1 MFADWRPDDP
11 PYGRRTR
18 RDSSQGGCRHLVG
31 DNVVVPTSA
40 TTTLVLFGAS
50 GDLAHRKVLPALQSA
65 LRNGEVEGEV
75 RVVGVGRSDLD
86 DGKFRERLSA
96 DAGTAQLADSSIWV
110 RLDYSDQ
117 SAYSQLLAAD
127 EGASQVV
134 FYMATPPT
142 VFPLIL
148 SGLASVGLNRKG
160 DSSRRIVVEKPLG
173 HDLESSRELNRQL
186 QETFTE
192 DQIYRID
199 HYLAKDTVQNV
210 LALRFSNAI
219 FEAIWNRNLVQSVQ
233 ITAAEEEGIGS
244 RAGYYDQS
252 GAIRDMVQNHVL
264 QLLALVAMEPP
275 TTFDARDIRKSK
287 LELLR
292 AVRPIDPQV
301 AVRGQYRG
309 YLGEDGV
316 SRGSRRETFVAAMLS
331 VENWRWDGVPF
342 FIRTGKAL
350 RQRTTQVVI
359 RFRDSPSLRLDGN
372 RQRPIPTLLQIRI
385 QPHEGIT
392 LRIGAKRPG
401 TRFEMVPAGLDL
413 EYSKLAGS
421 ELPDAYEHVLT
432 EVLSGVHT
440 VFPSGDEI
448 DRSWEIV
455 SPVITAWE
463 SDGHPEPY
471 AVGSWGP
478 EGADELVERLG
489 RSRWM
494 NPGNGD

>member
-1 MFADWRPDDP
+1 MPER
-11 PYGRRTR
+11 
-18 RDSSQGGCRHLVG
+18 Q
-31 DNVVVPTSA
+31 

-50 GDLAHRKVLPALQSA
+50 GDLAGRKVLPALQSA
-65 LRNGEVEGEV
+65 LAGDEVRGPV
-75 RVVGVGRSDLD
+75 RVVGVGRSELD
-86 DGKFRERLSA
+86 DTSFRARLSSDERSA
-96 DAGTAQLADSSIWV
+96 RLADTAGWV
-110 RLDYSDQ
+110 RLDYFDKA
-117 SAYSQLLAAD
+117 AYSALRAVED
-127 EGASQVV
+127 GASHVV
-134 FYMATPPT
+134 FYLATPPD
-142 VFPLIL
+142 VFPAIL
-148 SGLASVGLNRKG
+148 GGLVEAGLNRRG
-160 DSSRRIVVEKPLG
+160 DPSRRVVVEKPLG
-173 HDLESSRELNRQL
+173 HDLESSRELNHQM

-244 RAGYYDQS
+244 RAGYYDES
-252 GAIRDMVQNHVL
+252 GAVRDMVQNHVL

-275 TTFDARDIRKSK
+275 TTFDARDIRKAK

-292 AVRPIDPQV
+292 AVQPIDAQL
-301 AVRGQYRG
+301 AVRGQYLG
-309 YLGEDGV
+309 YLDEQGV
-316 SRGSRRETFVAAMLS
+316 SRGSRRETYVAAMLS
-331 VENWRWDGVPF
+331 IENWRWDGVPF

-359 RFRDSPSLRLDGN
+359 RFRDSPSLRLGGT

-413 EYSKLAGS
+413 EYSGLSGS
-421 ELPDAYEHVLT
+421 KLPDAYEHVLT

-455 SPVITAWE
+455 GDVIRSWE
-463 SDGHPEPY
+463 AGGHPELYPI
-471 AVGSWGP
+471 GSWGP
-478 EGADELVERLG
+478 EGADELIERLG
-489 RSRWM
+489 RSRWLD
-494 NPGNGD
+494 PGDDLTANGSSARPAPRRL

>member
-1 MFADWRPDDP
+1 MAQAQ
-11 PYGRRTR
+11 
-18 RDSSQGGCRHLVG
+18 S
-31 DNVVVPTSA
+31 
-40 TTTLVLFGAS
+40 TTLVVFGAS
-50 GDLAHRKVLPALQSA
+50 GDLATRKVLPALQSA
-65 LRNGEVEGEV
+65 VAGEEVSGPV
-75 RVVGVGRSDLD
+75 RVVGVGRSNLD
-86 DGKFRERLSA
+86 DESFRAHLASDER
-96 DAGTAQLADSSIWV
+96 TAALADTAGWV
-110 RLDYSDQ
+110 RLDYSDRD
-117 SAYSQLLAAD
+117 AYSQLLAVEEAT
-127 EGASQVV
+127 AQVV
-134 FYMATPPT
+134 FYLATPPS
-142 VFPLIL
+142 VFPAIL
-148 SGLASVGLNRKG
+148 SGLAAVGLNRRG
-160 DSSRRIVVEKPLG
+160 DPSRRIVVEKPLG
-173 HDLESSRELNRQL
+173 HDLESSRELNHQL
-186 QETFTE
+186 RETFTE

-244 RAGYYDQS
+244 RAGYYDQT
-252 GAIRDMVQNHVL
+252 GALRDMVQNHVL

-275 TTFDARDIRKSK
+275 TTFDARDIRKAK

-292 AVRPIDPQV
+292 AVRPIDPQL

-309 YLGEDGV
+309 YLSAEGV
-316 SRGSRRETFVAAMLS
+316 SRGSRRETYVAAMLH

-359 RFRDSPSLRLDGN
+359 RFRDSPSLRLGGT

-413 EYSKLAGS
+413 EYAGLAGS
-421 ELPDAYEHVLT
+421 QLPDAYEHVLT
-432 EVLSGVHT
+432 EVLAGVHT

-455 SPVITAWE
+455 GEVMQAWE
-463 SDGHPEPY
+463 RSGHPELYQP
-471 AVGSWGP
+471 GSWGP
-478 EGADELVERLG
+478 EGADELIERLG
-489 RSRWM
+489 RSRWLD
-494 NPGNGD
+494 PADDLTTNGGR

>member
-1 MFADWRPDDP
+1 M
-11 PYGRRTR
+11 
-18 RDSSQGGCRHLVG
+18 SSQK
-31 DNVVVPTSA
+31 
-40 TTTLVLFGAS
+40 TTTVVIFGAS
-50 GDLAHRKVLPALQSA
+50 GDLAKRKVLPALQSA
-65 LRNGEVEGEV
+65 LSGDEVSGPV

-86 DGKFRERLSA
+86 DESFRARLSA
-96 DAGTAQLADSSIWV
+96 DEGTASLAATSGWV
-110 RLDYSDQ
+110 RVDYSDTG
-117 SAYSQLLAAD
+117 AYSRLLASEDQA
-127 EGASQVV
+127 AQVV
-134 FYMATPPT
+134 FYLATPPN
-142 VFPLIL
+142 VFPAIL
-148 SGLASVGLNRKG
+148 CGLAEVGLNRKG
-160 DSSRRIVVEKPLG
+160 DPSRRIVVEKPLG
-173 HDLESSRELNRQL
+173 HDLESSRELNRLL

-252 GAIRDMVQNHVL
+252 GAVRDMVQNHVL

-275 TTFDARDIRKSK
+275 TTFDARDIRKAK

-292 AVRPIDPQV
+292 AVRPIDPQL

-309 YLGEDGV
+309 YLNAEGV
-316 SRGSRRETFVAAMLS
+316 SRGSRRETYVAAVLS

-359 RFRDSPSLRLDGN
+359 RFRDSPSLRLGGN

-413 EYSKLAGS
+413 EYAGLS
-421 ELPDAYEHVLT
+421 GSQLPDAYEHVLT
-432 EVLSGVHT
+432 EVLAGVHT

-455 SPVITAWE
+455 AEVIQAWDA
-463 SDGHPEPY
+463 SGHPELYPP
-471 AVGSWGP
+471 GTWGP
-478 EGADELVERLG
+478 EGADELIERLG
-489 RSRWM
+489 RSRWLD
-494 NPGNGD
+494 PADDLTANGSR

>member
-1 MFADWRPDDP
+1 MKAK
-11 PYGRRTR
+11 GR
-18 RDSSQGGCRHLVG
+18 H
-31 DNVVVPTSA
+31 NVVVPPKE
-40 TTTLVLFGAS
+40 TTTLVVFGAS
-50 GDLAHRKVLPALQSA
+50 GDLARRKVLPALQA
-65 LRNGEVEGEV
+65 AMGRGEVNGSV

-86 DGKFRERLSA
+86 DASFR
-96 DAGTAQLADSSIWV
+96 AQLTSDPKTEHLGETSEWV

-117 SAYSQLLAAD
+117 GAYSQLLATQD
-127 EGASQVV
+127 GSSQVV
-134 FYMATPPT
+134 FYLATPPA
-142 VFPLIL
+142 VFPPIL
-148 SGLASVGLNRKG
+148 AGLAAVGLNRRG
-160 DSSRRIVVEKPLG
+160 DSSRRVVVEKPFG
-173 HDLESSRELNRQL
+173 HDLASSRELNHQL
-186 QETFTE
+186 QEAFTE

-233 ITAAEEEGIGS
+233 ITAAETDGIGS

-252 GAIRDMVQNHVL
+252 GAVRDMVQNHVL

-275 TTFDARDIRKSK
+275 TTFDANDIRKSK

-292 AVRPIDPQV
+292 AVRPIDPQL

-309 YLGEDGV
+309 YLTEDGV
-316 SRGSRRETFVAAMLS
+316 GSGSRRETFVAAMVS

-342 FIRTGKAL
+342 FIRTGKSL
-350 RQRTTQVVI
+350 RHRTTQVVI
-359 RFRDSPSLRLDGN
+359 RFRDSPSLRLDGR

-385 QPHEGIT
+385 QPQEGIT

-401 TRFEMVPAGLDL
+401 TRFEMVPAGMNL
-413 EYSKLAGS
+413 EYSALSGS

-455 SPVITAWE
+455 ADLIKSWE
-463 SDGHPEPY
+463 RDGHPESYPP
-471 AVGSWGP
+471 GSWGP

-489 RSRWM
+489 RSRWL
-494 NPGNGD
+494 NPGDDLTPLSGK

>member
-1 MFADWRPDDP
+1 MSTP
-11 PYGRRTR
+11 P
-18 RDSSQGGCRHLVG
+18 
-31 DNVVVPTSA
+31 
-40 TTTLVLFGAS
+40 TTTLVVFGAS
-50 GDLAHRKVLPALQSA
+50 GDLAKRKVLPALQSA
-65 LRNGEVEGEV
+65 LSGDEVSGPV

-86 DGKFRERLSA
+86 DESFAARLSS
-96 DAGTAQLADSSIWV
+96 DERTAGLAESARWV
-110 RLDYSDQ
+110 RLDYSDR
-117 SAYSQLLAAD
+117 SAYSRLRAVDD
-127 EGASQVV
+127 EACQVV
-134 FYMATPPT
+134 FYLATPPN
-142 VFPLIL
+142 VFPAIL
-148 SGLASVGLNRKG
+148 CGLAEVGLNRRG
-160 DSSRRIVVEKPLG
+160 DPSRRIVVEKPLG

-252 GAIRDMVQNHVL
+252 GAVRDMVQNHVL

-275 TTFDARDIRKSK
+275 TTFDARDIRKAK

-292 AVRPIDPQV
+292 AVRPIDPQL

-309 YLGEDGV
+309 YLKADGV
-316 SRGSRRETFVAAMLS
+316 SRLSRRETYVAAMLS

-359 RFRDSPSLRLDGN
+359 RFRDAPSLRLGGN

-401 TRFEMVPAGLDL
+401 TTFEMVPAGLDL
-413 EYSKLAGS
+413 EYSGLSGS
-421 ELPDAYEHVLT
+421 QLPDAYEHVLT
-432 EVLSGVHT
+432 EVLAGVHT

-455 SPVITAWE
+455 AEVIQAWE
-463 SDGHPEPY
+463 AGGHPELYPQ
-471 AVGSWGP
+471 GSWGP
-478 EGADELVERLG
+478 EGADELIERLG
-489 RSRWM
+489 RSRWLD
-494 NPGNGD
+494 PADDLTAKADG